1 MSIDRSN
8 VRQEELMRHLRAVS
22 AEVRL
27 SGSPEEARAF
37 DYIEGQ
43 LKGWGY
49 TVNRYSCDAYT
60 GYPQQAW
67 LKMTSLDAMEIA
79 ANGYSLSPAT
89 PPEGIEAELVDA
101 GEGSDADFEAIDA
114 RGKIVLT
121 DGLATPGKA
130 LLAAETGAV
139 GHIHNNG
146 DHIHE
151 MCISPIWGTPTPE
164 TAHLLPAVPAVA
176 IKGETAAALR
186 TFLAKGEVRLRLM
199 TQPYL

>member
-1 MSIDRSN
+1 MSIDRSK

-67 LKMTSLDAMEIA
+67 LKMTAPDATEYA
-79 ANGYSLSPAT
+79 ANGYSLSPVT
-89 PPEGIEAELVDA
+89 PPEGIKAELVDA
-101 GEGSDADFEAIDA
+101 GDGSAADFASIDA

-130 LLAAETGAV
+130 LLAAEAGAV

-164 TAHLLPAVPAVA
+164 TAQLLPSVPAVA
-176 IKGETAAALR
+176 ISDETAGALR
-186 TFLAKGEVRLRLM
+186 ASLV
-199 TQPYL
+199 